1 VDFVTR
7 DKEQAWPIPESL
19 QEIEH
24 YMKQR
29 VGLGVSFDF
38 GVRKLKILKK
48 DVHFYWITGL
58 CDTQFIIE
66 TVEELVRINDH
77 EKLSADLFKIVENRL
92 VNQSVSPI
100 KTLDEM
106 VTQVLSGL
114 IVVVVEGANTA
125 LAVDVRSYPGRSP
138 QEPDTEKVVRGSR
151 DGFVENIVINTALT
165 RRRIRDERLR
175 FEILKVGERSK
186 TDVAIGYINDIADP
200 DLVNILRKELKAIK
214 IDGIPMADKTIE
226 EFILKQGFNPYPL
239 VRYTERAD
247 VAAAHLLEG
256 HVVIYVD
263 TSPSVIIAP
272 TTYFHHVQHAEEF
285 REAPVMGTFVRW
297 SRFLGIL
304 TSIFLLPLWLLF
316 VLEPSLLPD
325 RLSFIGPN
333 EQTNIPIVMQ
343 ILLADFGL
351 EFLKIAAIHT
361 PTPLSTAMGLI
372 AAVLIGQIAIEVGLF
387 VPEVILY
394 VAVAGIGTFT
404 TPSYEL
410 SVANKIGRILLVI
423 LVSIFH
429 TPGFVIGSTLL
440 FIHLV
445 TTRTLNTPYFW
456 PFLPFEPKGFLQII
470 FRRAVP
476 GSILR
481 PSIVHPRN
489 RYRQPPDG
497 E

>member
-1 VDFVTR
+1 MDFVTR
-7 DKEQAWPIPESL
+7 ENEQAWPIPESL

-92 VNQSVSPI
+92 VNQSVSPV

-186 TDVAIGYINDIADP
+186 TDIAIGYINDIADP
-200 DLVNILRKELKAIK
+200 DLVNILRKELKSIK

-285 REAPVMGTFVRW
+285 REAPIMGTFVRW

-325 RLSFIGPN
+325 KLSYIGPN
-333 EQTNIPIVMQ
+333 EQTNIPVVFQ

-394 VAVAGIGTFT
+394 VAVAGIGSFT

-410 SVANKIGRILLVI
+410 SVANKIGRIVLVI